1 MARSLIHLAAAA
13 LIACWS
19 AAVLAQPPRP
29 RIGDVCSIGFDP
41 VWISQSY
48 DPMSPNDYVAS
59 FTATARRANQPDG
72 THYSAL
78 LLRSG
83 NYRLF
88 SQLFVIRDDGNGS
101 GGNVVYERPGPSL
114 QPGLDDAGEIDLA
127 FAATP
132 SGVYSRTVE
141 MQLRIPAG
149 TAIEP
154 GTFEHVFDV
163 RYLCDYSDGRSDRG
177 TVNRGFSIYLSVNG
191 SVQASLVGTE
201 PDFGEIGMLSDTD
214 VAAAGPSVNLRR
226 HYLRVAGTGPY
237 QVDVSSQ
244 NGWRMTATGAP
255 TGNAAERIAY
265 RYELLGQQLDSSR
278 PNFTPVRCQ
287 ASGLA
292 GENITL
298 TAILTQGGLGKV
310 PSPVY
315 RDIITITVAPL
326 ATWVTDTQR
335 CT

>member
-1 MARSLIHLAAAA
+1 MSSALLRLAAAA

-19 AAVLAQPPRP
+19 AAALAQPRP
-29 RIGDVCSIGFDP
+29 RIGDTCSVGFDP

-48 DPMSPNDYVAS
+48 DPMSPNDYVVS
-59 FTATARRANQPDG
+59 FTATARRSSESFG
-72 THYSAL
+72 TNYSAL
-78 LLRSG
+78 LLRAA

-88 SQLFVIRDDGNGS
+88 SQVFLIRDDGNGS

-114 QPGLDDAGEIDLA
+114 NPGLNDAGEIDLA
-127 FAATP
+127 FAA
-132 SGVYSRTVE
+132 SGGLNSRTVE

-163 RYLCDYSDGRSDRG
+163 RYLCDYLDGRSDRG

-214 VAAAGPSVNLRR
+214 VAAAGPSVNMRR

-237 QVDVSSQ
+237 SVDVRSQ
-244 NGWRMTATGAP
+244 NNWRMTATGAP
-255 TGNAAERIAY
+255 TSNAAERIAY
-265 RYELLGQQLDSSR
+265 RYELLGQEVDSTR
-278 PNFTPVRCQ
+278 PNFTTVRCQ

-292 GENITL
+292 GENIAM
-298 TAILTQGGLGKV
+298 TATLTQGGLGKV

-315 RDIITITVAPL
+315 RDIITISIAPL

>member
-1 MARSLIHLAAAA
+1 MTRSLLHLAAAA

-19 AAVLAQPPRP
+19 AAALAQPPRP
-29 RIGDVCSIGFDP
+29 RIGDVCSVSFDP

-48 DPMSPNDYVAS
+48 DPVSPNDYVAS
-59 FTATARRANQPDG
+59 FTATARRGGQPIG

-78 LLRSG
+78 LLRAG

-88 SQLFVIRDDGNGS
+88 SQLFVISDDGNGT
-101 GGNVVYERPGPSL
+101 GGNVVHERPGPSL
-114 QPGLDDAGEIDLA
+114 NPGLDDANEIDLA
-127 FAATP
+127 FAA
-132 SGVYSRTVE
+132 SGAVSSGRVE

-163 RYLCDYSDGRSDRG
+163 KYLCDYLDGRSDRG
-177 TVNRGFSIYLSVNG
+177 TINRGFSVYLSVNG

-214 VAAAGPSVNLRR
+214 VAAAGPSVNMRR

-237 QVDVSSQ
+237 SVDVRSQ
-244 NGWRMTATGAP
+244 NNWRMTATGAP
-255 TGNAAERIAY
+255 TSNAAERIAY
-265 RYELLGQQLDSSR
+265 RYELLGQEVDSSR
-278 PNFTPVRCQ
+278 PNFTTVRCQ

-292 GENITL
+292 GENIAM
-298 TAILTQGGLGKV
+298 TATLTQGGLGKV

-315 RDIITITVAPL
+315 RDIITISIAPL

>member
-1 MARSLIHLAAAA
+1 MGRFLLRLAALA
-13 LIACWS
+13 LIVCWAAS
-19 AAVLAQPPRP
+19 ARAQPPRP
-29 RIGDVCSIGFDP
+29 RIGDVCSVGFDP

-48 DPMSPNDYVAS
+48 DPMSPNDYVVS
-59 FTATARRANQPDG
+59 FTATARRGGQSFG
-72 THYSAL
+72 TNYSAL
-78 LLRSG
+78 LLRAA

-88 SQLFVIRDDGNGS
+88 TQVFVIQDDGSGT
-101 GGNVVYERPGPSL
+101 GGNVVYERPGPNL
-114 QPGLDDAGEIDLA
+114 NPGLDDAGEIDLTFPA
-127 FAATP
+127 
-132 SGVYSRTVE
+132 SGAVNSRTFQ

-163 RYLCDYSDGRSDRG
+163 RYLCDYLDGRSDRG

-237 QVDVSSQ
+237 EVGVSSQ

-287 ASGLA
+287 ASGVA
-292 GENITL
+292 GENIAM

-315 RDIITITVAPL
+315 RDIITITIAPL

>member
-1 MARSLIHLAAAA
+1 MRSLLFLLAAAV

-19 AAVLAQPPRP
+19 AAAPAQPPRT
-29 RIGDVCSIGFDP
+29 RIGDTCSVAYDP

-48 DPMSPNDYVAS
+48 DPMSPNDYVVS
-59 FTATARRANQPDG
+59 FTATARRGGQPFG
-72 THYSAL
+72 TNYSAL
-78 LLRSG
+78 LLRAA

-88 SQLFVIRDDGNGS
+88 TQVFLIRDDGSGS
-101 GGNVVYERPGPSL
+101 GGNVVYERPGPNL
-114 QPGLDDAGEIDLA
+114 EPGLNDAGEIDLA
-127 FAATP
+127 FSAADAVT
-132 SGVYSRTVE
+132 SRTVE

-163 RYLCDYSDGRSDRG
+163 RYLCDYLDGRSDRG
-177 TVNRGFSIYLSVNG
+177 TINRAFSIYLSVNG

-237 QVDVSSQ
+237 SVDVSSQ

-278 PNFTPVRCQ
+278 PNFTQVRCQ

-292 GENITL
+292 GENIAM

-310 PSPVY
+310 PSPNY
-315 RDIITITVAPL
+315 RDIITISIAPL

>member
-1 MARSLIHLAAAA
+1 MARSLIHLAVAA
-13 LIACWS
+13 LIACWPA
-19 AAVLAQPPRP
+19 AAVAQPPRL
-29 RIGDVCSIGFDP
+29 RIGDVCNVSFDP

-59 FTATARRANQPDG
+59 FTATARRGSNNVG

-88 SQLFVIRDDGNGS
+88 TQMFVLSDDGNGG
-101 GGNVVYERPGPSL
+101 GGNVIYERPGPSL
-114 QPGLDDAGEIDLA
+114 DPGLNDAGEIDLA
-127 FAATP
+127 FAAS
-132 SGVYSRTVE
+132 SGVTSGRAE

-154 GTFEHVFDV
+154 GVFEHVFDV
-163 RYLCDYSDGRSDRG
+163 KYLCDYLDGRSDRG
-177 TVNRGFSIYLSVNG
+177 TVNRAFTVYLSVNG

-201 PDFGEIGMLSDTD
+201 PDFGEIGMLSNTD
-214 VAAAGPSVNLRR
+214 VAAGGPSVNLRR
-226 HYLRVAGTGPY
+226 HYLRVAGTAPY
-237 QVDVSSQ
+237 SVDVSSQ

-265 RYELLGQQLDSSR
+265 RYELLGQEVDSIR

-292 GENITL
+292 GENITMTATL
-298 TAILTQGGLGKV
+298 TEGGLGKV

-315 RDIITITVAPL
+315 RDIITITITPL